1 MVKAYNFSFKCS
13 VVSAKIQMLTDDRLQ
28 AIAYTIFDHVSSKL
42 FEIYLNVYVRFL
54 NNVENVDRR
63 Y

>member
-13 VVSAKIQMLTDDRLQ
+13 VVSAKIQMLKDDRLQ

-42 FEIYLNVYVRFL
+42 FEIYLNVYVRVF
-54 NNVENVDRR
+54 EQC
-63 Y
+63 